1 MIENCC
7 LRVYL
12 LAQAIELFDQAI
24 TCNLS
29 EEVVEII
36 LSLLELI
43 PQIMSRS
50 FKWQESIFILFLM
63 TIWELR
69 HSFRYPNQKD
79 VK

>member
-50 FKWQESIFILFLM
+50 FK
-63 TIWELR
+63 
-69 HSFRYPNQKD
+69 
-79 VK
+79 